1 MSNLVIEVLSASV
14 TSVPTQRGSYQVCEL
29 AYKNKSFQDKVEG
42 KKIMSFAEPDAFS
55 ILSKASMGQVFTIG
69 REKDDKGYWKWKQVT
84 EGNAPTQT
92 NSGATNVAGPVTVN
106 KPQYETAD
114 ERAARQV
121 MIVRQSSLAQAVAL
135 LSANGGKKNSPQDVI
150 SIAKVFEN
158 WVMTGDSGSIAD
170 MPEDPL

>member
-1 MSNLVIEVLSASV
+1 M
-14 TSVPTQRGSYQVCEL
+14 
-29 AYKNKSFQDKVEG
+29 
-42 KKIMSFAEPDAFS
+42 
-55 ILSKASMGQVFTIG
+55 
-69 REKDDKGYWKWKQVT
+69 
-84 EGNAPTQT
+84 
-92 NSGATNVAGPVTVN
+92 AGPVTVN

-114 ERAARQV
+114 ERALRQV